1 MVIPATGMSSEVQQ
15 GLFQNE
21 LRLVLDT
28 VERLREQDPEVTARI
43 EHSWFMKPNDWSAM
57 EQDYDRFPNGPL
69 VSVLAFNYEILRS
82 LYLQIRQVL
91 RENQQRDD
99 RARGEMAQLLA
110 TEATLQQ
117 ERVWEKAHMAM
128 EDPRFVEAQRQGQG
142 KLDPIGSHL
151 TPIQRYEALKKVD
164 AQFRSNSLPVS
175 KYDQLPVH
183 VGGGGG
189 SGAGEEDDGQPPDPV
204 LQLLQQRPTMFQ
216 YDNLDHFLESVA
228 WLHQA
233 LTQDLVAINVLFAR
247 KDWHF
252 KSLKEE
258 LTTQIV
264 DRRKREEGTFACA
277 ACCMRC
283 AACCM
288 LYAVH
293 DVI

>member
-1 MVIPATGMSSEVQQ
+1 MVIPATGISSEVQQ

-21 LRLVLDT
+21 LRMVLET

-57 EQDYDRFPNGPL
+57 EHDYDRFPNGPL

-99 RARGEMAQLLA
+99 IARGEMAQLLA

-117 ERVWEKAHMAM
+117 ERVWEKAHMAL

-189 SGAGEEDDGQPPDPV
+189 GGGDGGEDDGEPPDPV
-204 LQLLQQRPTMFQ
+204 IQLLQQRPTMFQ

-264 DRRKREEGTFACA
+264 DRRKREEGTYFLLLCYA
-277 ACCMRC
+277 ALHCDV
-283 AACCM
+283 CCM
-288 LYAVH
+288 L
-293 DVI
+293 